1 MFAFFCTC
9 LGGWVVNSCCMHVE
23 AAALL
28 VFQPNFF
35 KTTLRNRGLW
45 GDINLPDNQVPQ
57 SHGPL
62 PTNRNQEEVFQPVN
76 HPGRRHPDRRRNL
89 YSMSGL
95 PRDSS
100 NQGEEEQR
108 QREEREQQQ
117 RERAEAERQQQQRDQ
132 AEAERQ
138 QQQRERAEE
147 QQRRERA
154 EAERQEEELRRRNQS
169 DAERQEQARQEA
181 EEQRQREEQAR
192 CEEEQRHQ
200 REQQE
205 QRREEANQRQQEEE
219 TARKEREREE
229 AEQRYR
235 EEQEHRREEA
245 ERQRQQDS
253 SGGGGEEHF
262 LQQVMQQSGTQ
273 TCYAASVCALAARLG
288 LHQHLQAVAA
298 SPGSHLLHLAFIRA
312 LSALLDSTSPRP
324 TAETV
329 VSRLNLCLDPSGR
342 DERYNLYRQQCA
354 SEFVRD
360 ILGEAINA

>member
-1 MFAFFCTC
+1 MVLLPGLEQLFAIFCTC
-9 LGGWVVNSCCMHVE
+9 LGGWVVNSCCMHTE
-23 AAALL
+23 AL
-28 VFQPNFF
+28 VILIFQASFF
-35 KTTLRNRGLW
+35 KTTMRNRGLW

-89 YSMSGL
+89 YSMPGQS
-95 PRDSS
+95 RDSS
-100 NQGEEEQR
+100 NQEEQEQG
-108 QREEREQQQ
+108 QREEHEQQQ
-117 RERAEAERQQQQRDQ
+117 RERAEAERQEQEQWQREDAERQEEEQWQWNQ

-138 QQQRERAEE
+138 
-147 QQRRERA
+147 
-154 EAERQEEELRRRNQS
+154 
-169 DAERQEQARQEA
+169 EQAWQEA

-192 CEEEQRHQ
+192 CEDEQRQQQEEEHRQ
-200 REQQE
+200 QQEEAARQERERDEAEQLFREEQE
-205 QRREEANQRQQEEE
+205 QRRE
-219 TARKEREREE
+219 
-229 AEQRYR
+229 
-235 EEQEHRREEA
+235 EEA

-253 SGGGGEEHF
+253 SGSGGQEHF

-273 TCYAASVCALAARLG
+273 TCYAASVCAVLARLG

-329 VSRLNLCLDPSGR
+329 VTRLNFCLDPSGR

-360 ILGEAINA
+360 ILGEAINAQDS